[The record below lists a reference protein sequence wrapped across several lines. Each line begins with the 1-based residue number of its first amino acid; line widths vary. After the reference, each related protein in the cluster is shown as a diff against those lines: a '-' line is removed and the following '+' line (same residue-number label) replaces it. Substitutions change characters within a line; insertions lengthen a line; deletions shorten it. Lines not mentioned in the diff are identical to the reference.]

1 MRRGQ
6 SLVEMTVILPV
17 LLILM
22 IGVAE
27 MGFGLRNYLA
37 VVNANREG
45 ARYAAKGQ
53 KHEDYGEVFERIK
66 SATGAIG
73 DLDGDGEQETFLR
86 TTEVEPNTGIIITDL
101 RLSSEGQIV
110 SSAVVTYTGKIPDG
124 AGGLR
129 DIGSDD
135 SRVSPAGILTQHGQ
149 KTLHIGQ
156 TREAELGV
164 GMALDNRIYVV
175 EVFFAH
181 QPLMISSLV
190 PLPEPW
196 PMYARTV
203 MRVTTAKSGS

>member
-1 MRRGQ
+1 
-6 SLVEMTVILPV
+6 MTVVLPF

-53 KHEDYGEVFERIK
+53 KSDDYGDVFRRIK
-66 SATGAIG
+66 SATGVVG
-73 DLDGDGEQETFLR
+73 DLDGDGEPETFLR

-101 RLSSEGQIV
+101 RLDSEGQIV
-110 SSAVVTYTGKIPDG
+110 SSAVVTCTGKIPDG

-129 DIGSDD
+129 DIRLDD
-135 SRVSPAGILTQHGQ
+135 SRVSPASILAQHGQ
-149 KTLHIGQ
+149 ETLYIGQ

-164 GMALDNRIYVV
+164 GMALDNHIYVV

-203 MRVTTAKSGS
+203 MRVTTAESGS